1 VGILINVRLL
11 GHIQTGVTSGETLT
25 DINLEIAID
34 IVIAPSRNM
43 PYTPYF

>member
-1 VGILINVRLL
+1 
-11 GHIQTGVTSGETLT
+11 LT
-25 DINLEIAID
+25 DINLEIVIA